1 MTPRLDWAED
11 GRRGRGKWGGGGEA
25 GLRLKTANP
34 FRRPRAA
41 DSEGGQIDSYSNY
54 NAVPSTFI
62 VLSLGVPH
70 RMHQGHRQDQD
81 GTSRPPQSA
90 VAGTILFHFIDKE
103 SSVIE
108 LPSRSP

>member
-1 MTPRLDWAED
+1 MGW
-11 GRRGRGKWGGGGEA
+11 GRGGWIEIKNSKSISEA
-25 GLRLKTANP
+25 QGL
-34 FRRPRAA
+34 
-41 DSEGGQIDSYSNY
+41 DSEGGQIDSYSSY

-62 VLSLGVPH
+62 VLSLGVAH

>member
-1 MTPRLDWAED
+1 MEW
-11 GRRGRGKWGGGGEA
+11 GRGGWIEIKNSKSISEA
-25 GLRLKTANP
+25 QGL
-34 FRRPRAA
+34 
-41 DSEGGQIDSYSNY
+41 DSEGGQIDSYSSY

-62 VLSLGVPH
+62 VLSLGVAH

>member
-1 MTPRLDWAED
+1 MGW
-11 GRRGRGKWGGGGEA
+11 GRGGWIEIKNSKSISEA
-25 GLRLKTANP
+25 QGL
-34 FRRPRAA
+34 
-41 DSEGGQIDSYSNY
+41 DSEGGQIDSYSSY

-62 VLSLGVPH
+62 VLSLGVAH

-81 GTSRPPQSA
+81 GTSSPPQSA

>member
-1 MTPRLDWAED
+1 MGW
-11 GRRGRGKWGGGGEA
+11 GRGGWIEIKNSKSISEA
-25 GLRLKTANP
+25 QGL
-34 FRRPRAA
+34 
-41 DSEGGQIDSYSNY
+41 DSEGGQIDSYSSY

-62 VLSLGVPH
+62 VLSLGVAH

-108 LPSRSP
+108 LPSCSP